1 MAQEA
6 MQRRECLKR
15 LAATLSLPFA
25 MAANAVPSVPRLTAP
40 KDIEQ
45 KVRQARPLLGGQIP
59 TDLRARL
66 GATHYDGKYYRTQ
79 RPFLL
84 EGCES
89 LLGLGMRVAK
99 LWFGNQ
105 LSGYAYN
112 SDWKLTPSARLV
124 EVAKHPYFVEAF
136 SLPFLTFILEI
147 APVAGSRKGFSDP
160 DQTFANDEEQFYELA
175 GHLFKTYR
183 HRPVTFIL
191 QHWEGDWMLRGKDQQ
206 AWTQGKVPDAEE
218 RCKGFAHWLAARQ
231 RGVARA
237 RAEAEDA
244 QCRVYHAAEVNRV
257 WDSTRGIPTLTTHV
271 LPHVAVDLVSWS
283 SYDGMASPVRA
294 WQGLELIRHY
304 ARPSPVFGKPV
315 VYIGEVGKPEQG
327 QSEEQ
332 IVSWWDQAMGV
343 FFAQQVPWIL
353 HWELYCN
360 EVADKH
366 RPKRN
371 VYQAEELRGFWLIR
385 PDGSL
390 SYSAKYLKALL
401 DHAGGRLPKG
411 MQRPT

>member
-1 MAQEA
+1 M
-6 MQRRECLKR
+6 RRRDCLKY
-15 LAATLSLPFA
+15 LAATTLGARSARGADPPPAKLHLMP
-25 MAANAVPSVPRLTAP
+25 PEE
-40 KDIEQ
+40 IEQ
-45 KVRQARPLLGGQIP
+45 RVRKARPMLGGQIP
-59 TDLRARL
+59 ADLRDRL

-79 RPFLL
+79 KPYLL
-84 EGCES
+84 EGCEA

-105 LSGYAYN
+105 LPGYSYN
-112 SDWKLTPSARLV
+112 SDWRLSPTARLV
-124 EVAKHPYFVEAF
+124 EVAEHPYFVQAF
-136 SLPFLTFILEI
+136 SLPFSTFVLEI
-147 APVAGSRKGFSDP
+147 QPLGRDGKGFADP
-160 DQTFANDEEQFYELA
+160 SRDFAEDEGQLYELA
-175 GHLFKTYR
+175 GYLFRTYR
-183 HRPVTFIL
+183 ERAVTFIL

-206 AWTQGKVPDAEE
+206 AWAQGKVRDAED
-218 RCKGFAHWLAARQ
+218 RCKGFVRWLTARQ

-237 RAEAEDA
+237 RGEAWGS
-244 QCRVYHAAEVNRV
+244 QCRVYHATEVNRV

-271 LPHVAVDLVSWS
+271 LPHVAVDLISWS

-315 VYIGEVGKPEQG
+315 VYIGEVGRPEQG
-327 QSEEQ
+327 QTEEQ

-343 FFAQQVPWIL
+343 FFAQQIPWIL

-360 EVADKH
+360 EVTNKGG
-366 RPKRN
+366 PKRN
-371 VYQAEELRGFWLIR
+371 VYRAEDLRGFWLIR

-401 DHAGGRLPKG
+401 DHAGGTLPQE
-411 MQRPT
+411 MQRRG